1 MEYKERFFC
10 STVTMQLETVLRIAL
25 AFVVAGLWI
34 SLATLAGE
42 RLGTRLGGLI
52 ANLPSNILVSLLF
65 MSVTRGPSYAA
76 QTALSIPVGMAV
88 DTLFLLALIAF
99 LPRGLASALAA
110 GLVVWVAAAAL
121 AAFLPPILPPW
132 SILLYVLVCVACFAL
147 AEFGFKVRSVPKKA
161 GPFKPAAILVRALF
175 AGTIVAGAVAAAQFS
190 PPYLTGI
197 VSVFP
202 AVLLSTMTILT
213 RAQGSDFAR
222 ATGKVLIVSSS
233 NIIVY
238 GLAVSLLFPLL
249 GPWWGTLLSFVAAA
263 LYVALLLPLTRR
275 IR

>member
-10 STVTMQLETVLRIAL
+10 SNAPMHFDIALRIAL

-34 SLATLAGE
+34 SLSTVAGE
-42 RLGTRLGGLI
+42 RMGSRLGGLI

-65 MSVTRGPSYAA
+65 MSMTRGTSYAA
-76 QTALSIPVGMAV
+76 QTALSIPVGMTV
-88 DTLFLLALIAF
+88 DTLFLLALIAV
-99 LPRGLASALAA
+99 LPRGLAPALAA
-110 GLVVWVAAAAL
+110 GLLVWVAAAAL
-121 AAFLPPILPPW
+121 AAFLPPLLPPW
-132 SILLYVLVCVACFAL
+132 SILLYVAVCAACFAA
-147 AEFGFKVRSVPKKA
+147 AELGFKVRSVPKKA
-161 GPFKPAAILVRALF
+161 VPFKPSTILVRALF
-175 AGTIVAGAVAAAQFS
+175 AGTIVAGAVAAAQFA

-213 RAQGSDFAR
+213 RAQGRDFAR
-222 ATGKVLIVSSS
+222 ATGKVLIISSS

-238 GLAVSLLFPLL
+238 GLAVSLLFPLI
-249 GPWWGTLLSFVAAA
+249 GPWWGTALSFVAAA
-263 LYVALLLPLTRR
+263 LYVALLRPLTKR